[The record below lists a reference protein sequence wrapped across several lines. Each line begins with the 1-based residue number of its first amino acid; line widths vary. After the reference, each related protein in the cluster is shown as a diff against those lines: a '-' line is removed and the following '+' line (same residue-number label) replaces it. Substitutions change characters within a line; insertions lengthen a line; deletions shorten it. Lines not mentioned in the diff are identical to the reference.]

1 MLQIIIPAIIGAV
14 IAAIIVGYF
23 AHSAGRSY
31 ERKQYDSKVGSAE
44 EKAREIIDEALKTA
58 ETTKKEALLEIKEE
72 SLKNRQNTE
81 KAYKEILNRMC
92 IIDH

>member
-44 EKAREIIDEALKTA
+44 EKAREIIDLSLIHIFSLIKRHKAEAFGFNLPCSPVFQ
-58 ETTKKEALLEIKEE
+58 LLF
-72 SLKNRQNTE
+72 S
-81 KAYKEILNRMC
+81 
-92 IIDH
+92 

>member
-44 EKAREIIDEALKTA
+44 EKAKRN
-58 ETTKKEALLEIKEE
+58 
-72 SLKNRQNTE
+72 NR
-81 KAYKEILNRMC
+81 
-92 IIDH
+92 